1 MVAETDRK
9 KEATRER
16 TQQFTPL
23 DMCGE
28 SGQPSV
34 TVTNPK
40 LRSGSFG
47 VLAATLPALTF
58 RQKSVK
64 TRTEILPIVI
74 HIQCSLQY
82 AVPFDAT
89 ELIRVVVLDCTSHS
103 MGPPKCRRLSTD
115 SAEPPR
121 EGAGDT
127 YLGVTRHATGVRPF
141 GGGGPLYSRL
151 HIESES
157 TSPH

>member
-9 KEATRER
+9 KEATRAR
-16 TQQFTPL
+16 TQQFTPI

-28 SGQPSV
+28 YGQPS
-34 TVTNPK
+34 
-40 LRSGSFG
+40 
-47 VLAATLPALTF
+47 AALTF